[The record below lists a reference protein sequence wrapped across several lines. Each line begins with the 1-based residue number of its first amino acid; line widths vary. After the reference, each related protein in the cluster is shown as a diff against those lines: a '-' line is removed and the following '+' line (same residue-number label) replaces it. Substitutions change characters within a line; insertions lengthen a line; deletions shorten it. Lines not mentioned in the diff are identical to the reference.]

1 MKKRGIFYFFAKKR
15 ANRSLSPAP
24 ETGKTV
30 PEPFAVYR
38 LLLPVFGK
46 TGQKRLFASI
56 VRGGN
61 DLAARGIRAVL
72 HAPSIPLTIRM
83 ISPFPPVFFKQI
95 NTIPQIL
102 FRPRR
107 PDDRGK
113 FPAENLRLV
122 LLLEI
127 PDRSH

>member
-15 ANRSLSPAP
+15 ANRSLSGSGN
-24 ETGKTV
+24 GKNRSG
-30 PEPFAVYR
+30 AVCR

-61 DLAARGIRAVL
+61 DLAACGIRAVL